1 MKTRI
6 SPLLLIL
13 IIALL
18 LSACSA
24 QPTAT
29 ALPPTLDSTSVNATS
44 SQAVFAPP
52 TSQVNPTSTAFE
64 TPSPSIPE
72 TSIPPTEPPA
82 ATPVCT
88 APAALT
94 PAMTEG
100 PYYKADLPERSSL
113 LGIGLTGTILTLS
126 GYVLTPDCQ
135 PVAGAWLDF
144 WQADA
149 QGVYDNVTWTLRGHQ
164 YTDENGR
171 YELVTVVP
179 GQYPGRTEHIHFK
192 VQAPGGQVLTS
203 QLFFPEAQG
212 NETDR
217 IFDPA
222 LVIQVEDAGDQLIGT
237 FNIVIVAEQ

>member
-1 MKTRI
+1 
-6 SPLLLIL
+6 
-13 IIALL
+13 
-18 LSACSA
+18 
-24 QPTAT
+24 
-29 ALPPTLDSTSVNATS
+29 
-44 SQAVFAPP
+44 
-52 TSQVNPTSTAFE
+52 
-64 TPSPSIPE
+64 
-72 TSIPPTEPPA
+72 
-82 ATPVCT
+82 
-88 APAALT
+88 
-94 PAMTEG
+94 MTEG
-100 PYYKADLPERSSL
+100 PYYKAGSPERSSL

-149 QGVYDNVTWTLRGHQ
+149 QGVYDNATWTLRGHQ

-203 QLFFPEAQG
+203 QLFFPGSQG

-222 LVIQVEDAGDQLIGT
+222 LLIQIEESGDQLVGT
-237 FNIVIVAEQ
+237 FNIVIAPGRVKSRMVNSRAGVASAGPSLRSALD